1 MTLWVDKNRPTT
13 LDKLSYHHELTSHL
27 KKMAETL
34 DIPHLLFYGPEGAVM
49 IRMDT
54 RTFQTTSS
62 RSVEVNILSSNYHI
76 EINPSDAG
84 IYDRVIVQE
93 LIKEIAQTQQVN
105 SSSLKKFKVVV
116 IHDADTLSKNAQHA
130 LRRTMEKYMVNLR
143 IIMCCSS
150 TGNIIPP
157 LQSRC
162 LMIRVPAPSSEDV
175 SKVLLSIASTENFQL
190 SEKLATRISHVSN
203 QNLRKAVLLLEAS
216 YVSNYP
222 FTDDMEL
229 PLPDWEVAI
238 VKLAKKLLSS
248 QSPMVVMEARTSL
261 YELLTHCIPPSVI
274 LKQLALYLVDHVD
287 ETMKPEI
294 ISIASQYE
302 ERLNLGQKAI
312 FHLEAFVARFQSVYK
327 RFLSDLDFN
336 F

>member
-34 DIPHLLFYGPEGAVM
+34 DIPHLLFYGPEGAGKKTRIM
-49 IRMDT
+49 TLLRQIFGPGAEKIRMDT

-130 LRRTMEKYMVNLR
+130 LRRTMEKYM
-143 IIMCCSS
+143 
-150 TGNIIPP
+150 
-157 LQSRC
+157 
-162 LMIRVPAPSSEDV
+162 
-175 SKVLLSIASTENFQL
+175 
-190 SEKLATRISHVSN
+190 
-203 QNLRKAVLLLEAS
+203 
-216 YVSNYP
+216 
-222 FTDDMEL
+222 
-229 PLPDWEVAI
+229 
-238 VKLAKKLLSS
+238 
-248 QSPMVVMEARTSL
+248 
-261 YELLTHCIPPSVI
+261 
-274 LKQLALYLVDHVD
+274 
-287 ETMKPEI
+287 
-294 ISIASQYE
+294 
-302 ERLNLGQKAI
+302 
-312 FHLEAFVARFQSVYK
+312 
-327 RFLSDLDFN
+327 
-336 F
+336 

>member
-1 MTLWVDKNRPTT
+1 MALWVDKNRPTT

-34 DIPHLLFYGPEGAVM
+34 DIPHLLFYGPEGAGKKTRIM
-49 IRMDT
+49 TLLRQIFGPGAEKIRMDT

-76 EINPSDAG
+76 EINPSDA
-84 IYDRVIVQE
+84 
-93 LIKEIAQTQQVN
+93 
-105 SSSLKKFKVVV
+105 VVV

-175 SKVLLSIASTENFQL
+175 SKVLLSIASIENFQL